1 MNELTDTL
9 IAITGGGSGLGEACA
24 ELLAPRV
31 AELALIDRDPDSL
44 ASVRARLSGLCE
56 ISVHACDIANSDDVS
71 TTFNRIERES
81 RVVSTLIN
89 CAGMNVKDRHFGE
102 LTPDGWNQVI
112 AVNLSGMYYCC
123 QAVLSGMRRQ
133 QRGTIINVSSWA
145 GRHAGFFTGPAYN
158 ASKRGVLA
166 LTESIN
172 LEEGINNV
180 RATAV
185 VPEAMATPMIRKI
198 PNPPSEEAIAKMMRP
213 LDVARMIDLIISL
226 PQEMCVNE
234 VVMSPTWNLSYLGA
248 YETAIDRMV

>member
-1 MNELTDTL
+1 M
-9 IAITGGGSGLGEACA
+9 
-24 ELLAPRV
+24 
-31 AELALIDRDPDSL
+31 
-44 ASVRARLSGLCE
+44 
-56 ISVHACDIANSDDVS
+56 
-71 TTFNRIERES
+71 
-81 RVVSTLIN
+81 
-89 CAGMNVKDRHFGE
+89 KDRHFGE